1 MTKKTFLLSIIA
13 ILSLTKIHAQ
23 VTFRPGIQAGVTISK
38 LTNSGLNS
46 KTDFYIGG
54 FGALKLSKFYTLQ
67 PELIYSRQGGKG
79 TVDGFYYIRLEDG
92 QSQTVYETRSM
103 DISLQ
108 YLSFVTINK
117 FNLTENFYI
126 VAGPF
131 LDFMVGN
138 QFKID
143 KSNGFFAAIS
153 KGEDI
158 DFGIIGGVG
167 FSLPKGISFEARI
180 KKGTRDAFDDVTGS
194 GTVNTN
200 LVYQIGATYT
210 FGKK

>member
-1 MTKKTFLLSIIA
+1 MKKTFLILIITFF
-13 ILSLTKIHAQ
+13 SLTKIQAQ
-23 VTFRPGIQAGVTISK
+23 VTFRPGIQAGVNISK
-38 LTNSGLNS
+38 ITSSGLDS

-67 PELIYSRQGGKG
+67 PELTYSRQGAKG
-79 TVDGFYYIRLEDG
+79 SVDGFYFIRLEDG
-92 QSQTVYETRSM
+92 QSQTVNETR
-103 DISLQ
+103 DLDLSLQ

-117 FNLTENFYI
+117 FNLTENIYLL
-126 VAGPF
+126 AGPF
-131 LDFMVGN
+131 LDFMVGDE
-138 QFKID
+138 FKID
-143 KSNGFFAAIS
+143 KSNNFIATIS

-158 DFGIIGGVG
+158 DFGIIAGAG

-180 KKGTRDAFDDVTGS
+180 KKGTRDAFDDNTGS
-194 GTVNTN
+194 ANVNTN